1 MDTRVKPEYDKKET
15 LSSCTRQENLYHSS
29 CSNLSHLSSSDLI
42 GGSIKDEGSIDIL
55 SQTNKGDIHSN
66 NLLQKKEYN
75 TLSNNLP
82 KKKGYN
88 MKQINLSQS
97 GRSMVEMLGVLAII
111 GVLSV
116 GGIMGYSYGIN
127 KWRANETIKDINLRA
142 IDLLTQLSQ
151 GKTPNL
157 STEWGDTG
165 TVGYPITLNSDYA
178 PFEYFIKVENVPFE
192 VCEMIAQT
200 MPQEVDIWINNATDD
215 AENTCNKSEKNSMD
229 FFYEGF
235 NPTGETPTD
244 DICSS
249 DANCT
254 ECQYCKAGYCI
265 NSADNTACA
274 NGHCE
279 RGVCFTNQQVPV
291 TSSCST
297 NTDCGD
303 EGCATCTD
311 GACAFSNGATCTKDE
326 QTGFCYYGVCDINSC
341 STNDDC
347 PTGQYC
353 GDKNSSTYVSTPSI
367 CRKLDFT
374 AYIIDDKKY
383 YMSNKPLT
391 YWDAQAACSA
401 IGKGISV
408 YDLFPDW
415 HGKTSWAGSTT
426 AVYFPRSNLAKELY
440 KRSGIGN
447 VWGREKEEPNNR
459 SFVPAISN
467 GIVQAYGRT
476 SLVHAVCE

>member
-1 MDTRVKPEYDKKET
+1 
-15 LSSCTRQENLYHSS
+15 
-29 CSNLSHLSSSDLI
+29 
-42 GGSIKDEGSIDIL
+42 
-55 SQTNKGDIHSN
+55 
-66 NLLQKKEYN
+66 
-75 TLSNNLP
+75 
-82 KKKGYN
+82 

-215 AENTCNKSEKNSMD
+215 AENTCNKSQENSMD
-229 FFYEGF
+229 FFYKGF
-235 NPTGETPTD
+235 NPTGEIPTD
-244 DICSS
+244 DICNS

-254 ECQYCKAGYCI
+254 ECQYCKAGYCV
-265 NSADNTACA
+265 NLADNTACA

-291 TSSCST
+291 TSSCSA

-326 QTGFCYYGVCDINSC
+326 QTGFCYYGVCDINRC

-353 GDKNSSTYVSTPSI
+353 GDDNSSTFVSTPSI

-391 YWDAQAACSA
+391 YWDAQAACST
-401 IGKGISV
+401 IGKGIVSV

-415 HGKTSWAGSTT
+415 HGKSSWAGTT
-426 AVYFPRSNLAKELY
+426 TPKSFPRSNLAKELY
-440 KRSGIGN
+440 KQSGIGA
-447 VWGREKEEPNNR
+447 VWGREKEETGNNYR
-459 SFVPAISN
+459 SFVPALPN
-467 GIVQAYGRT
+467 GLVQAFGRNAQ
-476 SLVHAVCE
+476 VHAVCE